1 MNNCHTSPS
10 TQWLLCDIQ
19 GQSYAL
25 DVQQV
30 LELLSLRDIHITPIP
45 QTPAYVEGVISIR
58 GKTLVILDFRTML
71 GMQSMRQD
79 TAEILQL
86 LHDREQDHVNWLN
99 ELYAS
104 VRESR
109 EFQLATDP
117 HRCKFGVWYDALMSD
132 EEALSRFTNDQ
143 LSLLDLMSNFD
154 RPHQQIHKVAIQVG
168 ELVAQ
173 GAVEEAVKLI
183 DKARDT
189 ALRELLDLFGKARE
203 MVATLRRGVVI
214 VVEFEGKRFGL
225 LFDGA
230 SDLHDF
236 SHGTRQ
242 SSEVVGDDS
251 PVGDFLHDEATG
263 ILVQIIELGNIA
275 NQHRTRQI
283 APESEL
289 AADADVPVSEQLES
303 VAL

>member
-1 MNNCHTSPS
+1 
-10 TQWLLCDIQ
+10 
-19 GQSYAL
+19 
-25 DVQQV
+25 
-30 LELLSLRDIHITPIP
+30 
-45 QTPAYVEGVISIR
+45 VEGVISIR

-117 HRCKFGVWYDALMSD
+117 HRCKFGVWYDALMND

-143 LSLLDLMSNFD
+143 LPLLDLMSNFD

-189 ALRELLDLFGKARE
+189 DLCELLDLFGKARE
-203 MVATLRRGVVI
+203 MVSTLRRGVVI

-236 SHGTRQ
+236 SQGTRQ